1 MNWVVLLFISHIFI
15 VLLSEAKRDLCFLLV
30 NPPKL
35 NLLCQRWKSGDLNV
49 LYILCT
55 SYQFIFSLQIH
66 PFLPQFCDTESEPSN
81 HFPFGIWDNI
91 KLFSS
96 WYWRDTVKKGFFF
109 LVPDAFSLLSWWAA
123 ASGMQGTQYHMRVL
137 LWVLI
142 VLQAA
147 GGTCSLKCVDIHTRS
162 PETQKPK
169 KHDDTKETQ
178 SFSVR
183 NSKEMESY
191 KLLGKEFKIM
201 ILRKFS
207 EIQGN
212 TDNLMS
218 SGKQCVNKVRSSSEG

>member
-1 MNWVVLLFISHIFI
+1 M
-15 VLLSEAKRDLCFLLV
+15 
-30 NPPKL
+30 
-35 NLLCQRWKSGDLNV
+35 
-49 LYILCT
+49 
-55 SYQFIFSLQIH
+55 
-66 PFLPQFCDTESEPSN
+66 
-81 HFPFGIWDNI
+81 
-91 KLFSS
+91 
-96 WYWRDTVKKGFFF
+96 
-109 LVPDAFSLLSWWAA
+109 
-123 ASGMQGTQYHMRVL
+123 
-137 LWVLI
+137 I

-147 GGTCSLKCVDIHTRS
+147 GGTCSLKCVDIHARS

-191 KLLGKEFKIM
+191 KLLGKEFKII